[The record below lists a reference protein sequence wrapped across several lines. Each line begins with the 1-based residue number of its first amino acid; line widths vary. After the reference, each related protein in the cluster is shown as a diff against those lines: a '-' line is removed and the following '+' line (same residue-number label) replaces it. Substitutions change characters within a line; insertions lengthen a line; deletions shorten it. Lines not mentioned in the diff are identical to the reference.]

1 MNFFESMSIYLLLAS
16 NAALTAAAA
25 LVILRFQKQR
35 ARLESFWRSPT
46 GAALAGQQGEDIKRQ
61 LEDAALLD
69 KRLTET
75 QHAIQALAARE
86 STSGPASERSLPIDN
101 AVRMARQGATIA
113 DLTRSCG
120 LNIGEARLMR
130 KLHGKNRVKTDSEE
144 NRQQA

>member
-1 MNFFESMSIYLLLAS
+1 MNIFESMPIYLLLVS
-16 NAALTAAAA
+16 NAVLTAAAA
-25 LVILRFQKQR
+25 LAILRFQKQR

-46 GAALAGQQGEDIKRQ
+46 GSALAGQQREDVKRQ

-75 QHAIQALAARE
+75 QRAIQVLAARE
-86 STSGPASERSLPIDN
+86 LNSGPASERSLPIDN

-120 LNIGEARLMR
+120 LNAGEARLMQ
-130 KLHGKNRVKTDSEE
+130 KLHCNKRVKTGGEAK
-144 NRQQA
+144 RQEA